1 MLTAVLEDFQ
11 QLPDVQPFTIL
22 EQTGER
28 QDGPFPVLVSAL
40 AGSRV
45 GIAQEEAAFR
55 EAARQADYTL
65 VIAPECAG
73 ILSERCRWIEEVS
86 GRSLNCTPVV
96 IQLCGDKLALSHHL
110 AAQNIPTPPCQVYQP
125 PGDLPAFPLPWVLKP
140 RDGAGS
146 QATFLVQRTE
156 QLPACVASART
167 EGWAGEFLL
176 QPFVPGMPVS
186 VAFLLGPRQRVP
198 LLPAF
203 QDLSDDGRFRY
214 RGGRIPLPPLLS
226 DRAVRLA
233 ERAVAAVH
241 AQPMNPPKLSH
252 DRQGAEVPTAPL
264 RSRLSEV
271 ALSAQPSV
279 RGYIGVDL
287 VLGGA
292 ADGNEDSV
300 IEINPRLTTSY
311 VGLRVLARTN
321 LAGAMLAVSCG
332 EEIDPI
338 WRSGSVHFSAD
349 GAIV

>member
-11 QLPDVQPFTIL
+11 QLPNVQPFTIL
-22 EQTGER
+22 EQTRER
-28 QDGPFPVLVSAL
+28 EDDPFPVFVSAL
-40 AGSRV
+40 AGHRV
-45 GIAQEEAAFR
+45 DTGEEEAAFR
-55 EAARQADYTL
+55 KAARQADYTL

-73 ILSERCRWIEEVS
+73 ILAERCRWIEEVG
-86 GRSLNCTPVV
+86 GRSLNCTPVA
-96 IQLCGDKLALSHHL
+96 IQLCGDKLALGQHL
-110 AAQNIPTPPCQVYQP
+110 AEQNIPTPPCQVYQP

-186 VAFLLGPRQRVP
+186 VPCLLGPRQRVP

-214 RGGRIPLPPLLS
+214 RGGRIPLPVALS
-226 DRAVRLA
+226 SRAVRLA
-233 ERAVAAVH
+233 ECAVAAVH
-241 AQPMNPPKLSH
+241 
-252 DRQGAEVPTAPL
+252 DL
-264 RSRLSEV
+264 RGFV
-271 ALSAQPSV
+271 
-279 RGYIGVDL
+279 GVDL

-338 WRSGSVHFSAD
+338 WRSGSVPFSAD